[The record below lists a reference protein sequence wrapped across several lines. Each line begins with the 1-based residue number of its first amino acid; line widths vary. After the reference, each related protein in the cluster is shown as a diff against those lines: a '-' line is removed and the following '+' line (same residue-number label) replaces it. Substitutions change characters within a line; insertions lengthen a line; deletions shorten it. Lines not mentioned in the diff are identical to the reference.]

1 MIEDEINR
9 ILQGAKEHLSKIV
22 RQDETLRESISE
34 LENVVYDYIQDLPGE
49 DKGYICGEFEKYV
62 ENCYQDPYETALRFA
77 SEYFV
82 SCWLESEEVFN
93 AQDATEDENGFI
105 TSADHIKLYDGLGA
119 FIEGECFIPNG
130 IQVICKGA
138 FTKSNAEYIYDA
150 RIEGGRII
158 IPKSVCVIE
167 NDAIDGRFDVICE
180 SDSFVWYR
188 GGLYTSDY
196 RKLVYLPRLNHTRVV
211 YLHPSLEVLACAICD
226 SVFYLNYES
235 SEDVT
240 EHYPCVV
247 LYAEHPW
254 HNMQQLPTKALLC
267 VPSGQAS
274 RFYGASARIIEGEVF
289 IDNHGVVYSKDRKR
303 LICFP
308 DTLPIEK
315 YEVNA
320 ECEIIDDSSFLEEIT
335 SYGQSY
341 DSVMCFDSNSLKE
354 IILPEGLIEVSFDGC
369 RKLER
374 ISIPG
379 SVTKIQVPEEKYN
392 LFSIVVSEQNTVY
405 DSRDCCNAIIKSL
418 NNELILGCS
427 QTTIP
432 DGINSIASYAFFESR
447 IERIIVPTTVRHIG
461 SSAIEACPNLKTL
474 AIMTSD
480 LTIDDKESFI
490 RGCWSLESIELH
502 AKIEGIGYEVFS
514 GLPSL
519 KTIAVPFDCYDFYRR
534 LFSYTPLIRKLKI
547 IN

>member
-9 ILQGAKEHLSKIV
+9 ILQGAKEHLSKLV

-34 LENVVYDYIQDLPGE
+34 LEYVVYDYIQDLSGE

-77 SEYFV
+77 SKYFV
-82 SCWLESEEVFN
+82 SCWLEDEDAFN
-93 AQDATEDENGFI
+93 AQDATKDENGFI
-105 TSADHIKLYDGLGA
+105 TSADHVKLYNGLGA
-119 FIEGECFIPNG
+119 FIKRECFIPNG

-138 FTKSNAEYIYDA
+138 FTNSNAEYIYDA

-167 NDAIDGRFDVICE
+167 NDAIDGRFDVVCE
-180 SDSFVWYR
+180 SDSFVWYK

-226 SVFYLNYES
+226 SVFYRDYES

-240 EHYPCVV
+240 EYYPCVV

-274 RFYGASARIIEGEVF
+274 RFYGASAKTIEGEVF

-320 ECEIIDDSSFLEEIT
+320 ECEIIDNDSFHEEIT
-335 SYGQSY
+335 SHGESY
-341 DSVMCFDSNSLKE
+341 ESMCFDSNSLKE
-354 IILPEGLIEVSFDGC
+354 IILPEGIKEVSFHGC
-369 RKLER
+369 RKLEK
-374 ISIPG
+374 ITIPD
-379 SVTKIQVPEEKYN
+379 SVDVVYVPEEKFN
-392 LFSIVVSEQNTVY
+392 LTSIIVSERNKVY
-405 DSRDCCNAIIKSL
+405 DSRESCNAIINSST
-418 NNELILGCS
+418 NELILGCS
-427 QTTIP
+427 LTSIP
-432 DGINSIASYAFFESR
+432 EGIVSIACQAFFKSG

-461 SSAIEACPNLKTL
+461 ASAFEFCTKLKALSILTP
-474 AIMTSD
+474 D

-502 AKIEGIGYEVFS
+502 AKIERIGYEVFS

-519 KTIAVPFDCYDFYRR
+519 KAIAVPFNCYDFYRR
-534 LFSYTPLIRKLKI
+534 LFSYTPLIRKLQI